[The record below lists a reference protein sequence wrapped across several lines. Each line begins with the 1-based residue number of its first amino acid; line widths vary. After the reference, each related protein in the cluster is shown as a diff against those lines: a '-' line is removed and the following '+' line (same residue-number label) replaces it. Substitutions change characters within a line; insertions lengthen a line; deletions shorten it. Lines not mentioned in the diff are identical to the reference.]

1 MSPSRPLRFIRFGEL
16 ACSIRLSNS
25 FLWHD
30 DGQPILHNGAT
41 DCLSSSDDTHG
52 SSASYGTVRLSSDS
66 EPEDID
72 TMEYCVGDV
81 LANWDLDM
89 ACDQVPILMMP
100 EPIVYLIAKRKW
112 STVLLRTAWHEFLVS
127 STGQRV
133 CSGHHLFQ
141 NIHWPPADSP
151 VWELQGQSRTLP
163 GDGDIA
169 ELNSQDRSTCFS

>member
-1 MSPSRPLRFIRFGEL
+1 MSPARPLRFIHFGEL
-16 ACSIRLSNS
+16 ACSIRLYNS

-41 DCLSSSDDTHG
+41 DGLSSSDDLHG
-52 SSASYGTVRLSSDS
+52 SSTSCGTVRMSSDS

-72 TMEYCVGDV
+72 TMEYPVGEV

-89 ACDQVPILMMP
+89 ACDKVPILMMP

-127 STGQRV
+127 STGQRD
-133 CSGHHLFQ
+133 CDGHYLFP

-151 VWELQGQSRTLP
+151 VWELQGQSCTLP